1 MAKKASKRTK
11 VKDLQKPK
19 RELTGKD
26 LKKIK
31 GGGQVVPVDQRQ
43 VVPLEYVLPAEKVRL

>member
-26 LKKIK
+26 LNKIK
-31 GGGQVVPVDQRQ
+31 GGADTTSDSKDSKHPGEIE
-43 VVPLEYVLPAEKVRL
+43 LESFRRR

>member
-11 VKDLQKPK
+11 VKDLPK
-19 RELTGKD
+19 SRRVLTGKD

-31 GGGQVVPVDQRQ
+31 GGVDTTSDSKDSKH
-43 VVPLEYVLPAEKVRL
+43 PGEIELESFRRR